1 MHKLE
6 QLVHY
11 SLQKLPVSP
20 TKLQPMSLTFL
31 HVFTLKTQ
39 TTSDW
44 SIHGEEET
52 SDLLHHDFKHKWK
65 LKHTNY
71 SLQLLEPISCWNV
84 SIGIWYRKLVSKPS
98 WYKLWFFRKRQ
109 KRKWLLLFHL
119 KNLGYC
125 PTIYIMFDAI
135 IALLSLPRLI
145 SHRPRRSWRTELINI
160 SGYWM
165 QLIIRKKWREE
176 RTS

>member
-20 TKLQPMSLTFL
+20 TKLQPTSLKFL
-31 HVFTLKTQ
+31 HVLTLKTQ

-44 SIHGEEET
+44 SIYGEEET
-52 SDLLHHDFKHKWK
+52 FHILYHDFKHIWK
-65 LKHTNY
+65 LKH
-71 SLQLLEPISCWNV
+71 CWNG

-98 WYKLWFFRKRQ
+98 WYKLQFFRKGE
-109 KRKWLLLFHL
+109 KRKGLLLFYL

-135 IALLSLPRLI
+135 IALLSLPRFI
-145 SHRPRRSWRTELINI
+145 SHRPRRSWRTELIN
-160 SGYWM
+160 
-165 QLIIRKKWREE
+165 
-176 RTS
+176 